1 MDIEEFTKLE
11 EKVKNLVEV
20 LTHLKDENKKLKLEM
35 SEHKKGASELDKERN
50 EVKMKVKSLIELI
63 ESIE

>member
-1 MDIEEFTKLE
+1 MDIEEFNKLE
-11 EKVKNLVEV
+11 DKVKNLVGV

-35 SEHKKGASELDKERN
+35 GEYKKGASELDKERN

>member
-1 MDIEEFTKLE
+1 MDIEEFNRLE
-11 EKVKNLVEV
+11 EKVKKLVDV

-35 SEHKKGASELDKERN
+35 SEYKKGASELDKERN
-50 EVKMKVKSLIELI
+50 EVKLKVKSLIELI